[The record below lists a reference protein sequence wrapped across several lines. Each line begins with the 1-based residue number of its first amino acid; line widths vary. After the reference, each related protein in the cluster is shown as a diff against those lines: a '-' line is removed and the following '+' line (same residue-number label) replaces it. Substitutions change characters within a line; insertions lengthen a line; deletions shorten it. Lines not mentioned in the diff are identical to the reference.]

1 MKCCQ
6 SLLEV
11 FFLVVIMF
19 FSWHLNA
26 ASGFA
31 AEAGKEELIFLAQDG
46 QKLRGLVQKPS
57 GGGPFPVV
65 VVIHGSG
72 GMTDDHA
79 DLCGYFV
86 KYGFVG
92 VTYARR
98 GFPFGGGLPDR
109 NTRYT
114 DYIFKDI
121 TDLNS
126 VIEHLRKFEFVGN
139 ASISVIGWS
148 EGGQIAYLAAA
159 QVRGLKAAIGLA
171 GVTDYLDWY
180 EWTSTEYPKF
190 PITRLRSASEN
201 VRKVFGCA
209 PEVCKDRY
217 LALSPIHQ
225 VDQISCPIMIAH
237 GEKDVQVP
245 VRQAY
250 RFSES
255 LRSSNKR
262 YEIHVYPNES
272 HSPYFFSI
280 PSFYR
285 YSGSGPEAQWL
296 AAQSWTE
303 KSSQDL
309 LDKITIFLKEH
320 LK

>member
-1 MKCCQ
+1 MRCCQ
-6 SLLEV
+6 PLLKV
-11 FFLVVIMF
+11 IFPIVIMF

-26 ASGFA
+26 VSGFA
-31 AEAGKEELIFLAQDG
+31 AEAGKKEVIFLTQDG
-46 QKLRGLVQKPS
+46 QQLKGLVQKPS
-57 GGGPFPVV
+57 GDGPFPVV
-65 VVIHGSG
+65 IVIHGGS

-79 DLCGYFV
+79 ELCGYFV

-98 GFPFGGGLPDR
+98 GFPFGSGSPDR
-109 NTRYT
+109 NIRYT

-121 TDLNS
+121 ADLNS
-126 VIEHLRKFEFVGN
+126 VIVQLRKFEFVGN
-139 ASISVIGWS
+139 APISVMGWS
-148 EGGQIAYLAAA
+148 EGGQIAYLAAC
-159 QVRGLKAAIGLA
+159 QIKELKAVIGLD

-180 EWTSTEYPKF
+180 DWTSTEYPKF
-190 PITRLRSASEN
+190 PIARLRSTAEN

-209 PEVCKDRY
+209 PEACKDRY
-217 LALSPIHQ
+217 LSLSPIQQ

-250 RFSES
+250 KFAES
-255 LRSSNKR
+255 LKSLNNSH
-262 YEIHVYPNES
+262 EIHVYPNEG
-272 HSPYFFSI
+272 HTPHFFSI
-280 PSFYR
+280 PSFLR
-285 YSGSGPEAQWL
+285 YSGGGPEAQWV
-296 AAQSWTE
+296 AAQLWTS

-309 LDKITIFLKEH
+309 LGKITTFLKEH